1 MEKRGKIAWLL
12 VSIVMELVY
21 CKIACMFTWDS
32 FKKCRVKFQVGTP
45 ACKFMFFINPFV
57 PNAPFLYSLKKVLW
71 KLPQGKFPPGKL
83 PPIKLPAGKFPPG
96 KFPSRKFPTGIS
108 PPISLI
114 VFLHS
119 FFTQYFFHK
128 WERGLG
134 RVHPPILLRSKILIC
149 LERLNV
155 PTWEKIT
162 TISDV

>member
-32 FKKCRVKFQVGTP
+32 FKKYRVKFQVGTP

-83 PPIKLPAGKFPPG
+83 PPIKLPPGKFPPG
-96 KFPSRKFPTGIS
+96 KFPSRKFPPEIP

-114 VFLHS
+114 VF
-119 FFTQYFFHK
+119 FTLSSLNTSSINGKGGWGEY
-128 WERGLG
+128 
-134 RVHPPILLRSKILIC
+134 ILPSSLDQKFWY
-149 LERLNV
+149 V
-155 PTWEKIT
+155 
-162 TISDV
+162 